1 MSFGTGPGQS
11 PLGYVGTKET
21 NPPQVYK
28 ISRAPTT
35 ADFRGYNLGDIW
47 IDTSVPEPYMCSR
60 ISGAVGTWQLMVGAG
75 GDFNSITADTGS
87 TTGPTI
93 GFTGNNGLEANIV
106 GTQLTYQFTPV
117 SAGFTGSQR
126 EFKQAALSTTDA
138 TPTFIFELGLN
149 TNEAVS
155 LNCRITGF
163 RDDFTS
169 ALVGEVFYGARTAGG
184 NAIEIG
190 PPVINILEDNAASP
204 SIDAEVNSTNMRVTV
219 TGVAGQNWNWVASY
233 DYHAVQTNL

>member
-1 MSFGTGPGQS
+1 
-11 PLGYVGTKET
+11 
-21 NPPQVYK
+21 
-28 ISRAPTT
+28 
-35 ADFRGYNLGDIW
+35 
-47 IDTSVPEPYMCSR
+47 
-60 ISGAVGTWQLMVGAG
+60 MVGSG
-75 GDFNSITADTGS
+75 GDFNTITGDTGS
-87 TTGPTI
+87 ATGPSLA
-93 GFTGNNGLEANIV
+93 FTGNNGLEANIA
-106 GTQLTYQFTPV
+106 GTTLTYQFTPV
-117 SAGFTGSQR
+117 SAGFTGSAR
-126 EFKQAALSTTDA
+126 EFRQAALSTTDA

-190 PPVINILEDNAASP
+190 PPIINILEDNAASP